1 MLCSC
6 SQVCN
11 IRHCWDNELG
21 QLTIATTNVCMTCC
35 VLYFMWN
42 ERAWWMSNVE
52 ASYKANENVI
62 IATNHCA
69 SYFFVDILCLM
80 CLLLRP
86 ICFLFSLA
94 IHCEIIQTV
103 ASVSVHSL
111 WETLNIFL
119 QHLLW
124 PTIFISMQKSSE
136 FSNAAEGKW
145 MFVPNSL

>member
-1 MLCSC
+1 MGQRTRTIDNSYYKCLYDMLCVVFYVKRES
-6 SQVCN
+6 
-11 IRHCWDNELG
+11 LM
-21 QLTIATTNVCMTCC
+21 NVKC
-35 VLYFMWN
+35 
-42 ERAWWMSNVE
+42 R
-52 ASYKANENVI
+52 SYKANENVI